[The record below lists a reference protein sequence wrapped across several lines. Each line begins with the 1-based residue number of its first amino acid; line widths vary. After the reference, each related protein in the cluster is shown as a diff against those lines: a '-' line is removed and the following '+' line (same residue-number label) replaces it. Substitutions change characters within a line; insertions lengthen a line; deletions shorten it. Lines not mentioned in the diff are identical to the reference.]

1 MDQPIGA
8 TTNPHFR
15 EMIEI
20 ASRAT
25 DGVEIPGRKAVR
37 ATILRLFKRNLLKL
51 KAHLNVS
58 IPVRHLLCL
67 RRISADLRS
76 AGKKSWELG

>member
-1 MDQPIGA
+1 
-8 TTNPHFR
+8 
-15 EMIEI
+15 MINI

-58 IPVRHLLCL
+58 IPVFLSDHF
-67 RRISADLRS
+67 D
-76 AGKKSWELG
+76 